1 MPLYVFCETSE
12 LMVEARAAAE
22 MLGLVI
28 CPELSAS
35 PLAVAAQSLMS
46 GGLAVALV
54 LEPPQIDDFLKAMP
68 EMREGSRLVMGWLGA
83 SEGARRAV
91 FRDLG
96 VVCVDDVGPAF
107 SAAAWLHAGAGPDV
121 KLSTRYVAEADR
133 ARLGPWPGPGD
144 KSGHRLVSL
153 GAGQLALGRV
163 DGGPQSQLGHAT
175 WVREAARAIRACE
188 RSPEPALNF
197 QSPGDLATS
206 RDVLFGPP
214 RKLSDPASKAALAPF
229 GLPLPQEELCA
240 SPSRA
245 ASEAARLG
253 FPVRIALAS
262 PDLRVWDHP
271 ELSVDGVDNAAR
283 VRDVYRQLITRAGDM
298 SPEARV
304 LGVSVSATTLAR
316 ALISLSAH
324 PVRGGRVTIRIGFA
338 DPHGIVTRDATATV
352 LPASRSSVERALD
365 RLRGHAL
372 LFGHDAAERLQARD
386 LVAELLTQL
395 GSFVDAFRDE
405 VERVDLN
412 PVAILVG
419 GGAEVRE
426 AAIHVTDAYV
436 RALG

>member
-1 MPLYVFCETSE
+1 MPVYVFCETSE

-22 MLGLVI
+22 SLGLEMTL
-28 CPELSAS
+28 ELSAS
-35 PLAVAAQSLMS
+35 PLAAAAQSLTAHA
-46 GGLAVALV
+46 LAVALV
-54 LEPPQIDDFLKAMP
+54 LYPPQIDDFLKALP
-68 EMREGSRLVMGWLGA
+68 ELRPGSRLVMGWLGP
-83 SEGARRAV
+83 SDGARRAV

-96 VVCVDDVGPAF
+96 VVCVDDVGPAL
-107 SAAAWLHAGAGPDV
+107 SAAAWLQAGAGPDV
-121 KLSTRYVAEADR
+121 KLSTRYVAEVDR
-133 ARLGPWPGPGD
+133 ARLGPWSSSGE
-144 KSGHRLVSL
+144 KSGYRLLSL
-153 GAGQLALGRV
+153 GAGQLALGRT
-163 DGGPQSQLGHAT
+163 DGGSQRQLGHAT

-188 RSPEPALNF
+188 RTPEPPFPF
-197 QSPGDLATS
+197 QTPVDLATS

-229 GLPLPQEELCA
+229 GLPLPQEELCS

-283 VRDVYRQLITRAGDM
+283 VRDVYRQLMARAGDM
-298 SPEARV
+298 SSEARV

-316 ALISLSAH
+316 ALLSLSAH

-365 RLRGHAL
+365 RLRGNAL
-372 LFGHDAAERLQARD
+372 LFGDEPGERQQARD
-386 LVAELLTQL
+386 LIAELLTQL
-395 GSFVDAFRDE
+395 GSFVDAFRNE

-426 AAIHVTDAYV
+426 AAVHVTDAFV
-436 RALG
+436 RELG